1 MNCISAPVEKDDES
15 TIHTN
20 WDIEDT
26 LDGRNLANHLE
37 RFKPCKEWYI
47 HHINWLAS

>member
-20 WDIEDT
+20 WDIQDAV
-26 LDGRNLANHLE
+26 DGRNLANHPE
-37 RFKPCKEWYI
+37 RFKPCKEW
-47 HHINWLAS
+47 